1 MAKEKVKW
9 SLWPKINKMVTRERK
24 KIRSTYFLYNFEHV
38 IITDWKIWDAVLCD
52 ILPPKNYIFLVSY
65 KKRALYT
72 WDTLYIV
79 YISYSF
85 YIEQYSR
92 LNNLKF
98 I

>member
-24 KIRSTYFLYNFEHV
+24 KNSFEHV

-85 YIEQYSR
+85 YIEQYSQ